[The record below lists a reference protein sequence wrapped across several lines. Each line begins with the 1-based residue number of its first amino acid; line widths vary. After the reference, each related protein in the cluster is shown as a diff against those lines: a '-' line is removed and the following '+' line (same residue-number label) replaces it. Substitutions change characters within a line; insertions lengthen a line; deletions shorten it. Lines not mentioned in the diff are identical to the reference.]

1 MVSLFDSSHLKLCL
15 QRFSVRFSILVFL
28 CIAQSAVLQ
37 PLVYKINVFQNQRFC
52 NRLRNKFMPEAAVSF
67 LLNKIM
73 YFRISGFATAF
84 FNLFLSET

>member
-15 QRFSVRFSILVFL
+15 QRFSVRFSILVLPLYCTVSGFATA
-28 CIAQSAVLQ
+28 CLQ
-37 PLVYKINVFQNQRFC
+37 INVFQNQRFC